1 MCLRFERG
9 DFVSNIAR
17 IVFAIVGA
25 FATAALA
32 DEPVERNAKG
42 ERIWHITDYIKGTS
56 PQIHDLLCGEIHR
69 LNDKV
74 RQTEKA
80 VADDNAA
87 LENDKKP
94 LIAAYL
100 KGSEY
105 LSAKAD
111 VAKYKAALDKAHA
124 AEDTAAAME
133 AGSLYN
139 KTRDAVKSMERAAS
153 AAADRNDE
161 VQQDHVRLKADQE
174 NLARLQVSLKKAVQ
188 WHDELVTAMRNSAMI
203 QWPLGEQ
210 SIGILGVVIP
220 IDVDRDGTLTCI
232 ASVREDISTKDS
244 GEGMVAVKQKMHPV
258 RVTIKNANL
267 PANQVKLNKPMQ
279 FDRNVE
285 VETGH
290 YVYGKDIDA
299 IVVVEAKHSDLDDL
313 LEAISQP

>member
-1 MCLRFERG
+1 MSKLI
-9 DFVSNIAR
+9 IA
-17 IVFAIVGA
+17 IFAVFTA
-25 FATAALA
+25 FAAAA
-32 DEPVERNAKG
+32 YAEEPIERNAKG
-42 ERIWHITDYIKGTS
+42 ERIWHITDYLKGTS

-69 LNDKV
+69 LNDKI
-74 RQTEKA
+74 RQTAKA

-87 LENDKKP
+87 LENDRKP

-100 KGSEY
+100 KGPDY
-105 LSAKAD
+105 LNAKAE

-133 AGSLYN
+133 AGSQYN
-139 KTRDAVKSMERAAS
+139 KSRDAVKSMERAAI

-161 VQQDHVRLKADQE
+161 VQQDRLRLKADQE

-210 SIGILGVVIP
+210 SIGILGEIIP

-232 ASVREDISTKDS
+232 ATVREDLSTKDS

-267 PANQVKLNKPMQ
+267 PANQVRLNKPMQ
-279 FDRNVE
+279 FERNVE

-313 LEAISQP
+313 LEAIAQP